1 MSFDPFAK
9 LLNENKTKTILI
21 KLKEGKTISGNL
33 QSFDQNMT
41 LTLENTKDITSDE
54 KSLGNV
60 LLRGSNIIVISLPE
74 DSKNWI
80 ILTKLKKH
88 HW

>member
-41 LTLENTKDITSDE
+41 LTLENAKDITSDE
-54 KSLGNV
+54 KSLGNI
-60 LLRGSNIIVISLPE
+60 LLRGSNIMIIVLSANKDI
-74 DSKNWI
+74 
-80 ILTKLKKH
+80 
-88 HW
+88 

>member
-41 LTLENTKDITSDE
+41 LTLENAKDITSDE
-54 KSLGNV
+54 KSLGSI
-60 LLRGSNIIVISLPE
+60 LLRGNNIMIITLPE
-74 DSKNWI
+74 NKDI
-80 ILTKLKKH
+80 
-88 HW
+88 

>member
-9 LLNENKTKTILI
+9 LLNENKNKNILI

-41 LTLENTKDITSDE
+41 LTLENAKDITSDE
-54 KSLGNV
+54 KSLGSI
-60 LLRGSNIIVISLPE
+60 LLRGNNIMIITLPE
-74 DSKNWI
+74 NKDI
-80 ILTKLKKH
+80 
-88 HW
+88 

>member
-41 LTLENTKDITSDE
+41 LTLDNAKDITSDE
-54 KSLGNV
+54 KSLGNI
-60 LLRGSNIIVISLPE
+60 LLRGSNIMIITLPTNK
-74 DSKNWI
+74 DI
-80 ILTKLKKH
+80 
-88 HW
+88 

>member
-21 KLKEGKTISGNL
+21 KLREGKTISGNL

-41 LTLENTKDITSDE
+41 LTLDNAKDITSDE
-54 KSLGNV
+54 KSLGNI
-60 LLRGSNIIVISLPE
+60 LLRGNNIIT
-74 DSKNWI
+74 I
-80 ILTKLKKH
+80 ILSENKDV
-88 HW
+88 

>member
-9 LLNENKTKTILI
+9 LLNENKNKTILI

-41 LTLENTKDITSDE
+41 LTLENAKDITSDE
-54 KSLGNV
+54 KSLGSI
-60 LLRGSNIIVISLPE
+60 LLRGNNIMVITLPE
-74 DSKNWI
+74 NKDI
-80 ILTKLKKH
+80 
-88 HW
+88 

>member
-9 LLNENKTKTILI
+9 LLNENKTKTIVI

-41 LTLENTKDITSDE
+41 LTLDNAKDITSDE
-54 KSLGNV
+54 KSLGNI
-60 LLRGSNIIVISLPE
+60 LLRGNNIMIITLPTNN
-74 DSKNWI
+74 DI
-80 ILTKLKKH
+80 
-88 HW
+88 

>member
-21 KLKEGKTISGNL
+21 KLREGKTISGNL

-41 LTLENTKDITSDE
+41 LTLENAKDITSDE
-54 KSLGNV
+54 KSLGNI
-60 LLRGSNIIVISLPE
+60 LLRGNNIIT
-74 DSKNWI
+74 I
-80 ILTKLKKH
+80 ILSENKNI
-88 HW
+88 

>member
-41 LTLENTKDITSDE
+41 LTLENAKDITSDE
-54 KSLGNV
+54 KSLGNI
-60 LLRGSNIIVISLPE
+60 LLRGSNIVIITLPE
-74 DSKNWI
+74 NKDI
-80 ILTKLKKH
+80 
-88 HW
+88 

>member
-21 KLKEGKTISGNL
+21 KLREGNTISGNL

-41 LTLENTKDITSDE
+41 LTLENAKDITSNE
-54 KSLGNV
+54 KSLGNI
-60 LLRGSNIIVISLPE
+60 LLRGSNIIT
-74 DSKNWI
+74 I
-80 ILTKLKKH
+80 ILPANKDI
-88 HW
+88 

>member
-41 LTLENTKDITSDE
+41 LTLENAKDITSDE
-54 KSLGNV
+54 KSLGNI
-60 LLRGSNIIVISLPE
+60 LLRGSNIMIITLPE
-74 DSKNWI
+74 NKDI
-80 ILTKLKKH
+80 
-88 HW
+88 